1 MKNRISRITCQL
13 AAAGILGSA
22 VSTYAVPVTPSSYS
36 FVPGTKQGSYSYAD
50 ETSNQLTDGLYGP
63 TRITSQDD
71 AVPYVGWNA
80 ELVTIDFTF
89 DELTTFDSVSVSA
102 LQAWVGN
109 IVIPDVYLLTSADG
123 LNWTPVATILTP
135 ESSQNNSSKRAVT
148 FTDLNLTTEY
158 IQIQL
163 GRNNIGPWMFVDE
176 ITFESASNPALGA
189 SVVGTNVPE
198 VGSTLALLGIG
209 ISSLLMF
216 RRRSS

>member
-1 MKNRISRITCQL
+1 
-13 AAAGILGSA
+13 
-22 VSTYAVPVTPSSYS
+22 
-36 FVPGTKQGSYSYAD
+36 
-50 ETSNQLTDGLYGP
+50 
-63 TRITSQDD
+63 
-71 AVPYVGWNA
+71 
-80 ELVTIDFTF
+80 
-89 DELTTFDSVSVSA
+89 
-102 LQAWVGN
+102 
-109 IVIPDVYLLTSADG
+109 
-123 LNWTPVATILTP
+123 
-135 ESSQNNSSKRAVT
+135 VT